1 MESTPGP
8 SSSLQSAIQQF
19 LTYLVARNL
28 SQNTI
33 RAYRRD
39 LAQLVN
45 SVAANAT
52 ASDVDRNAVRSFLVK
67 LHQDGIG
74 RSSVYRKLEAIKSF
88 YRWADNEGISFDGRI
103 LNLSTPRERDKLPN
117 VPSEKEMERL
127 LDGKILT
134 ACPERDRVILEL
146 LYGSGLRA
154 SELAGVNLADFKYK
168 DALLIRGKGKKERM
182 VPLTEPT
189 QIAVEAW
196 LPIRE
201 QLLIKFTLKTDALL
215 FSVGPLRSLERL
227 DVRSIHRIVRGVAM
241 AKGLRNYHPHMLRHA
256 CGTHLHDHDVP
267 LLAIARLL
275 GHSKLATTQIYTRV
289 STGRMLDVYLK
300 AHPHARK
307 SGF

>member
-1 MESTPGP
+1 
-8 SSSLQSAIQQF
+8 
-19 LTYLVARNL
+19 
-28 SQNTI
+28 
-33 RAYRRD
+33 
-39 LAQLVN
+39 
-45 SVAANAT
+45 
-52 ASDVDRNAVRSFLVK
+52 VRSFLVQ
-67 LHQDGIG
+67 LHKDGIG

-88 YRWADNEGISFDGRI
+88 YRWADNEGMTFDGRI

-117 VPSEKEMERL
+117 VPSEKAMQRL

-189 QIAVEAW
+189 QTAIEAW
-196 LPIRE
+196 LPVRE
-201 QLLIKFTLKTDALL
+201 RLLMDFALQTDALL
-215 FSVGPLRSLERL
+215 FSAGPHRSLERL
-227 DVRSIHRIVRGVAM
+227 DVRSIHRIVRRAAM
-241 AKGLRNYHPHMLRHA
+241 AKGLQDYHPHMLRHA

-289 STGRMLDVYLK
+289 STGRMLDVYRK
-300 AHPHARK
+300 AHPHAHQ
-307 SGF
+307 SAVAGTETA